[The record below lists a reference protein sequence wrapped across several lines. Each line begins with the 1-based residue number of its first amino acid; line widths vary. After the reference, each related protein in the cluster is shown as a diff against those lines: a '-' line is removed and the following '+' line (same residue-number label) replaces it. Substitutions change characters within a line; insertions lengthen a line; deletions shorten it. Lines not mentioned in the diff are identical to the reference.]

1 MIRLDKQRTN
11 NVVLTLTEKSEYYL
25 LNVPNYYLFVVENEG
40 TQQSVKFTAEDLS
53 DIPERYNYF
62 RIQEFYNNTDPN
74 DLLDGKIYLTGN
86 TSEWRYKVYESDT
99 PFSADTLDIQYTTGK
114 ILEEGRLQVRGN
126 DAKINDIYK

>member
-1 MIRLDKQRTN
+1 MIRLDKQKTN

-40 TQQSVKFTAEDLS
+40 TQQSVKFTADDLS

-62 RIQEFYNNTDPN
+62 RIQEFYNNTNPN

-126 DAKINDIYK
+126 DARINDIYK